1 MLRIHVSNE
10 TQNDQWT
17 HAAGPVELG
26 RAPAESGNVPRFI
39 IQDSYVSRSQLR
51 LEAVGVGQIRI
62 ENLGKA
68 LDLPDGS
75 SLQAKEARTFTLP
88 VQLTAGFSR
97 IEITSDTSHFPIPPT
112 PLADLAEAYVTISRP
127 IRLERKAAAV
137 APSPPPA
144 EIGESPSPETLT
156 KWFETVLSVQRAAA
170 GSEEFYQETAR
181 AVVELVGL
189 DTGMVLLRRGPK
201 WETKAM
207 HEAPNSRFGRVSQAV
222 LNHVLNERRTF
233 YRAPAEMEQ
242 SASLA
247 QVDAVVAS
255 PVFDAFDEIVGVVYG
270 SRGIQLGAKLP
281 GILPMEA
288 RLVQLLAGAVSAGL
302 ARSEKEAEAA
312 RNRARFEQFASP
324 VLAAELERNPAL
336 LEGTEREITV
346 LFSDLRGFS
355 RISEQLG
362 ARDTFQLVG
371 DVMDRLTE
379 QVLKHGG
386 IIIDYYGDGLAAM
399 WNAPLDQADHAQ
411 LACRA
416 ALAMQAEL
424 PAISAQWQDRLG
436 KPLQIGVGVN
446 TGPARVGNAGSRMR
460 LKYGPRGHTVNVSS
474 RIEGATKYLGVPVL
488 IAASTQRL
496 LSGGEFATRR
506 VCQVQVVG
514 IEGTVGL
521 FELRRAPPDSNW
533 SKTRDT
539 YEAALALYESGQ
551 WAQCLERFTSVD
563 SLAEP
568 TDPPSRLLIRYARE
582 AFENP
587 PEKFDSAFK
596 LDGK

>member
-1 MLRIHVSNE
+1 MLRIQVTNE
-10 TQNDQWT
+10 TQNDHWT
-17 HAAGPVELG
+17 HPTGPVELG
-26 RAPAESGNVPRFI
+26 RAPAESGSVPRFI

-51 LEAVGVGQIRI
+51 VEAAGPNQVRI

-75 SLQAKEARTFTLP
+75 ALQAKEIRDFALP
-88 VQLTAGFSR
+88 LRLTAGFSR
-97 IEITSDTSHFPIPPT
+97 IEISAEATTAPPIQT
-112 PLADLAEAYVTISRP
+112 PLAEVSESYVTISRP
-127 IRLERKAAAV
+127 IRIEKQAAA
-137 APSPPPA
+137 PSTPPA

-189 DTGMVLLRRGPK
+189 DTGMVMLRRGEK

-207 HEAPNSRFGRVSQAV
+207 HEAPNSRFGRVSNAV

-233 YRAPAEMEQ
+233 YRAPIGMQQ
-242 SASLA
+242 SESLA

-255 PVFDAFDEIVGVVYG
+255 PVFDAHDEIVGVVYG
-270 SRGIQLGAKLP
+270 SRGIHLGAKLP

-312 RNRARFEQFASP
+312 RNRARFEQFASS
-324 VLAAELERNPAL
+324 VVAAELERNPQL
-336 LEGTEREITV
+336 LDGTEREITV

-355 RISEQLG
+355 RIAEQLG

-399 WNAPLDQADHAQ
+399 WNAPLDQANHAE

-424 PAISAQWQDRLG
+424 PALSDQWQDRLG
-436 KPLQIGVGVN
+436 KRLQIGVGVN

-460 LKYGPRGHTVNVSS
+460 LKYGPRGHTVNTAS
-474 RIEGATKYLGVPVL
+474 RIEGATKHLGVPVL
-488 IAASTQRL
+488 IASSTQRL
-496 LSGGEFATRR
+496 LREEFATRR
-506 VCQVQVVG
+506 VCHVHVVG
-514 IEGTVGL
+514 IEGAVEL
-521 FELRRAPPDSNW
+521 FELRRAPAEADW
-533 SKTRDT
+533 LQVRIAYEQALTH
-539 YEAALALYESGQ
+539 YEAHQ
-551 WAQCLERFTSVD
+551 WEQCLEQLSSTD
-563 SLAEP
+563 AGAELA
-568 TDPPSRLLIRYARE
+568 DPPSRLLQRYARE
-582 AFENP
+582 ALANP
-587 PEKFDSAFK
+587 PEHFDPAFK